1 MTSRE
6 DLYLADIWYFEN
18 MNKLVESEAFIY
30 AINIEGAA
38 GVALRFGCFLCYL
51 AVRKSAC

>member
-1 MTSRE
+1 MH
-6 DLYLADIWYFEN
+6 LADIWYFEN

-51 AVRKSAC
+51 AVGKTAC